1 MKQIYIA
8 GSFSTD
14 EEKDL
19 LNKMIEKV
27 KIDYPDYNLYI
38 PMDHFVPG
46 GNDKDENDNYIMP
59 NDVWAKKVFDMDV
72 NAIDNSEMIIALYR
86 GRYSGT
92 GTAWEIGY
100 GYANKIPITLYVP
113 DNTDTTSLMIVNS
126 ATNVISDNK
135 FEQK

>member
-1 MKQIYIA
+1 MKIYIA
-8 GSFSTD
+8 GPFFTK
-14 EEKDL
+14 EECHEL
-19 LNKMIEKV
+19 EEMIQYVREL
-27 KIDYPDYNLYI
+27 YPNSELFI
-38 PMDHFVPG
+38 PKEHFIPDG
-46 GNDKDENDNYIMP
+46 ETMP